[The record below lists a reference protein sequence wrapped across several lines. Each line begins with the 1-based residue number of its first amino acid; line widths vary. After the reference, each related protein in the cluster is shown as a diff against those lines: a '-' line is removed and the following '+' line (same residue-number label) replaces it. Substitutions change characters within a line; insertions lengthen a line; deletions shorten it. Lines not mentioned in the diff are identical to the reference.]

1 MKAERLADDGRQHCH
16 SILKQTSDKQK
27 VVIKNAEANITKQG
41 KQISIPLETTMA
53 TM

>member
-1 MKAERLADDGRQHCH
+1 MKAERLADDGRHYH

-41 KQISIPLETTMA
+41 KQLSIPLETTMA